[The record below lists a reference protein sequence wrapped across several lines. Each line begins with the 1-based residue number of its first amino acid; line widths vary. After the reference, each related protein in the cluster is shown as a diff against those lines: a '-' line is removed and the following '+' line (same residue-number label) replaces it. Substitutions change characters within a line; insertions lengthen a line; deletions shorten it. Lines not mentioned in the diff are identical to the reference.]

1 MTVAVLY
8 VLLALCLLF
17 AAVVVIL
24 HTALFTNRKSRL
36 FSKFARKGR
45 DLAFQAHRDEM
56 SEHMERAARTEYTLM
71 SSHGER
77 LLGYYYPCG
86 ETPCGRIVIM
96 VHGLG
101 SNHTA
106 ACGMH
111 YEYYHKRGF
120 DVFCCE
126 NQGMKRRRGK
136 YVGYGI
142 FESDDCL
149 DWMRHLTE
157 RFGEDVCFILHG
169 FSMGAS
175 SLLRLC
181 DRCPAQ
187 VRFAVSDSGFSDAD
201 RLLSARLRG
210 LYPPI
215 RVWNR
220 IRLGY
225 DMRGT
230 CVTEQVKNSRVPIL
244 FVHGDADRVVPFAMG
259 QELYAL
265 CGAEKDHLWVAGA
278 GHVESRY
285 RAAEAYDEK
294 LDAFFARF
302 VGDVP
307 KNIEI

>member
-1 MTVAVLY
+1 MIEA
-8 VLLALCLLF
+8 LLCLLIALCLLF
-17 AAVVVIL
+17 AAAVIIL

-36 FSKFARKGR
+36 FSKFARNGR
-45 DLAFQAHRDEM
+45 DPAFQAYRDQM
-56 SEHMERAARTEYTLM
+56 RVQMERTSRTEYTLI
-71 SSHGER
+71 SSRGER

-86 ETPCGRIVIM
+86 DKPCGKIAIM

-111 YEYYHKRGF
+111 CEYYRKRGF

-142 FESDDCL
+142 FEGDDVL
-149 DWMRHLTE
+149 DWIRYWTE
-157 RFGEDVCFILHG
+157 QCGEDVCFILHG

-175 SLLRLC
+175 SLLRIC

-187 VRFAVSDSGFSDAD
+187 VRFTVSDSGFSDAD
-201 RLLSARLRG
+201 RLLAARLHM

-215 RVWNR
+215 RLWNR

-225 DMRGT
+225 DMKDT
-230 CVTEQVKNSRVPIL
+230 DVTGAVRNSRVPIL
-244 FVHGDADRVVPFAMG
+244 FVHGDADHVVPFAMG
-259 QELYAL
+259 QELYAA
-265 CGAEKDHLWVAGA
+265 CGTDADHLWVAGA
-278 GHVESRY
+278 DHVESRY

-294 LDAFFARF
+294 LDDFLARY
-302 VGDVP
+302 VCDVP
-307 KNIEI
+307 KNPEF

>member
-1 MTVAVLY
+1 MIEAVLY

-17 AAVVVIL
+17 AAAVVIL

-36 FSKFARKGR
+36 FSKFARNGR
-45 DLAFQAHRDEM
+45 DPAFQAHRDTM
-56 SEHMERAARTEYTLM
+56 RAHMERAARTEYTLT
-71 SSHGER
+71 SSHGEP

-111 YEYYHKRGF
+111 YEYYHRHGF

-126 NQGMKRRRGK
+126 NQGMKRRRGT

-142 FESDDCL
+142 LESEDVL

-181 DRCPAQ
+181 DRCPEQ
-187 VRFAVSDSGFSDAD
+187 VRFVVSDSGFSDAD
-201 RLLSARLRG
+201 RLLSMRLRV
-210 LYPPI
+210 LYPPV
-215 RVWNR
+215 RLWNR

-225 DMRGT
+225 DMRKT
-230 CVTEQVKNSRVPIL
+230 SVTAQVEGSRVPIL
-244 FVHGDADRVVPFAMG
+244 FVHGDADHVVPFAMG

-265 CGAEKDHLWVAGA
+265 CGADKDCLWVAGA

-285 RAAEAYDEK
+285 RAAQAYDGK
-294 LDAFFARF
+294 LDAFLTRY

-307 KNIEI
+307 KNF